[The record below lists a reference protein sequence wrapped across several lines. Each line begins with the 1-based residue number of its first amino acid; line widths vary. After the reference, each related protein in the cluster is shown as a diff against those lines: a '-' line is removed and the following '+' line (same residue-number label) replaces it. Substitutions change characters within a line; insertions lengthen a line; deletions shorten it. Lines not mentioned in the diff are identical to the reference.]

1 MYLGNIRGREMVS
14 YEKNYGQEE
23 LAGLAQMINEQTV
36 KNLEEKG
43 VHILEN
49 NDRIETSPSGWRI
62 IGRLVTEQSIVRR
75 APVEEKGLME

>member
-1 MYLGNIRGREMVS
+1 MTV
-14 YEKNYGQEE
+14 YEKGYTKEE
-23 LAGLAQMINEQTV
+23 LEETALETNRQFV
-36 KNLEEKG
+36 KKLREKG
-43 VHILEN
+43 VQILEN